1 MKLVLTVIFVKKDS
15 MLSFYEDNEN
25 HDYLYIYDTKDDSYL
40 QVPEWDYSFDDY
52 KLNYLEEGYQILYIP
67 DSTHAAYWT
76 LIDRYYDEFEHR
88 EGLNRYLDYCKRH
101 HIYHD
106 YLMESCE
113 CELPDIFEYEEDLY
127 IYEPEVR

>member
-1 MKLVLTVIFVKKDS
+1 

-25 HDYLYIYDTKDDSYL
+25 HDYLYIYDSKDDAYL
-40 QVPEWDYSFDDY
+40 KVPDCDYSFDDFE
-52 KLNYLEEGYQILYIP
+52 LDYLEQGYNIVYMP

-76 LIDRYYDEFEHR
+76 LIDRYYDEIEHR
-88 EGLNRYLDYCKRH
+88 EGLIRYLDYCKTH

-113 CELPDIFEYEEDLY
+113 CELPDIFDYEEDPY
-127 IYEPEVR
+127 IYEPKVR

>member
-1 MKLVLTVIFVKKDS
+1 MELVLTAIFAKKDS

-25 HDYLYIYDTKDDSYL
+25 HDYLYIYDSKDDAYL
-40 QVPEWDYSFDDY
+40 KVPEWDYSFDDY
-52 KLNYLEEGYQILYIP
+52 ELDYLEQGYNIVYMP

-76 LIDRYYDEFEHR
+76 LIDRYYEEIEHR
-88 EGLNRYLDYCKRH
+88 EGLIRYLDYCKTH

-113 CELPDIFEYEEDLY
+113 CELPDIFEFEEDSY

>member
-1 MKLVLTVIFVKKDS
+1 

-40 QVPEWDYSFDDY
+40 KVPEWDYSFDDY
-52 KLNYLEEGYQILYIP
+52 ELDYLEQGYNIVYMP

-76 LIDRYYDEFEHR
+76 LIDRYYDEIEHR
-88 EGLNRYLDYCKRH
+88 EGLIRYLDYCKIH

-113 CELPDIFEYEEDLY
+113 CELPDIFDCVEDPY
-127 IYEPEVR
+127 TYEPEIR